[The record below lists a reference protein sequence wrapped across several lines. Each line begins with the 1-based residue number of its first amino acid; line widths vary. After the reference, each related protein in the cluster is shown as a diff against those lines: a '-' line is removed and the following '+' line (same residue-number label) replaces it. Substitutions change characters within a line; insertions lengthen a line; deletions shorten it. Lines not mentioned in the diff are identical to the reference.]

1 MDDVKKAYAWQEAIK
16 LSQQLVA
23 VCEEFRDPEAN
34 VLVWHL
40 RQAVIDIPAGVAA
53 DLQGGGKATMD
64 SMVKLATALELV
76 RRIYPGIETGDAE
89 ERFERLWQRMSGKQ
103 FGERELTSEAEVEET
118 PVVDAEKPQAEKDK
132 VVTPKSDGG
141 SQPTTVEVAV
151 APTDDAAAKDQE

>member
-40 RQAVIDIPAGVAA
+40 RQAVIDIPAGIAA

-89 ERFERLWQRMSGKQ
+89 EYFEKLWQRMSGKA
-103 FGERELTSEAEVEET
+103 FGEREQTVESEDETEE
-118 PVVDAEKPQAEKDK
+118 DEAAA
-132 VVTPKSDGG
+132 PKSDGDKQ
-141 SQPTTVEVAV
+141 STAVEVAV
-151 APTDDAAAKDQE
+151 APADDEAAKDQE

>member
-40 RQAVIDIPAGVAA
+40 RQAAIDIPAGIAA
-53 DLQGGGKATMD
+53 DLQGGGKVTMD
-64 SMVKLATALELV
+64 SMVKLATTLELV

-89 ERFERLWQRMSGKQ
+89 ARFEKLWQRMAGKQ
-103 FGERELTSEAEVEET
+103 FSERELAPEAEEKNEEDEA
-118 PVVDAEKPQAEKDK
+118 VAS
-132 VVTPKSDGG
+132 KSDGAG
-141 SQPTTVEVAV
+141 QPTAVEVAV
-151 APTDDAAAKDQE
+151 ADGEAAKDQE